1 MGARIS
7 TVEQGSMADRKGIR
21 PGWRLDQINGE
32 DFADILEYRFLC
44 CSERVALSLTT
55 DTGQQKRVIIC
66 NDYEDIGIGFE
77 NPLID
82 RPRSCRNKCIFCFI
96 DQLPKGMR
104 DTLYFKDDDSRLS
117 FLHGNYIT
125 LTNMTERDLQGI
137 VKTRISPINISV
149 HTTNPVLRV
158 KMLNN
163 RFAGDILDKMCYLA
177 ENTIT
182 MNCQIVCCKGINDGE
197 ELSKTVR
204 DLAALYP
211 YVNSIS
217 AVPVGLSRYREG
229 LYPLEAYEKEDCLT
243 LLDRVDKLQQE
254 LLACIGTRL
263 IYAADEFYLKAGR
276 ELPNFDSYEGFPQIE
291 NGVGMISSMREEF
304 YDGLAGLSKEPCNK
318 KLSIVTGTA
327 AAPEFGRYAAAL
339 EALRPGLTITVY
351 AVKNDFFGHGVNVA
365 GLLTAGDILHQT
377 KGHDLGQAVLISQNM
392 LKADEAV
399 FLDDITLKTFEQR
412 LGVPVICVGDN
423 GYDLI
428 NTIENL

>member
-7 TVEQGSMADRKGIR
+7 TVEQGSMAERKGIR
-21 PGWRLDQINGE
+21 PGWRLEKINGE

-55 DTGQQKRVIIC
+55 DTGKVKKLIIQ

-104 DTLYFKDDDSRLS
+104 ETLYFKDDDSRLS

-125 LTNMTERDLQGI
+125 LTNMTERDLWGI

-149 HTTNPVLRV
+149 HTTNPALRV

-163 RFAGDILDKMCYLA
+163 RFAGDILDKMRYLA

-211 YVNSIS
+211 HVNSIS

-229 LYPLEAYEKEDCLT
+229 LYPLEAYEKADCAA
-243 LLDRVDKLQQE
+243 LLDRVERLQLE
-254 LLACIGTRL
+254 LLNRIGTRL

-276 ELPNFDSYEGFPQIE
+276 DLPTADSYEGFPQIE

-304 YDGLAGLSKEPCNK
+304 YDGLAGLSQEPCDK
-318 KLSIVTGTA
+318 RLSIVTGTA
-327 AAPEFGRYAAAL
+327 AAPELSRYAAAL
-339 EALRPGLTITVY
+339 EAVRPGLAITVY
-351 AVKNDFFGHGVNVA
+351 AVKNDFFGHGVTVA
-365 GLLTAGDILHQT
+365 GLLTAGDILRQT
-377 KGHDLGQAVLISQNM
+377 KGQNLGQAVLISQNM

-399 FLDDITLKTFEQR
+399 FLDDITLEAFEQR
-412 LGVPVICVGDN
+412 LGVPVVCVGDS

-428 NTIENL
+428 DTIESL